1 MGVVPSIPAHLPARE
16 ATRAR
21 VYELLSGQQVKSRP
35 QLADE
40 SRLSRATIA
49 VVTEDMIR
57 KGLVCE
63 VGAGDSR
70 GGRPPILLRQN
81 ESAAYTIGASLYD
94 YRWHVVATDLAGAVI
109 DREWVDIGATD
120 AETAVTGLGDGIERL
135 RERLDPQRMLP
146 LIGVGSPGLVDVS
159 SGIVKSATDLGWRDV
174 PIGERITERTGLPC
188 AVVNRSK
195 AGALAAYWHIARR
208 AVDHLIFISIGTG
221 VSAGIVQQGRLF
233 LGANSS
239 AGELGHVTILPD
251 GPRCE
256 CGNRGCLQELISER
270 AIASSARAALR
281 ANPNS
286 VLVETCG
293 HHPETLTAFQVLE
306 AAELGDTTAVSVVE
320 TISGYL
326 TVAVAN
332 LINLFNPQLIILGGP
347 VAEHSPRLV
356 ESVSRSVGSRA
367 MAYPLSVARIV
378 GNELGPET
386 GAIGAAVLV
395 LENAPRLILQLPI
408 YR

>member
-1 MGVVPSIPAHLPARE
+1 M
-16 ATRAR
+16 
-21 VYELLSGQQVKSRP
+21 SRP
-35 QLADE
+35 QLADA
-40 SRLSRATIA
+40 SGLSRATIA
-49 VVTEDMIR
+49 VVIDDMIQ

-70 GGRPPILLRQN
+70 GGRPPMLLRQN
-81 ESAAYTIGASLYD
+81 RSAAYAIGASLYD
-94 YRWHVVATDLAGAVI
+94 YRWHVVATNLAGEVI
-109 DREWVDIGATD
+109 DRERVDLGTSD
-120 AETAVTGLGDGIERL
+120 ADAAIRGLGDCVERL
-135 RERLDPQRMLP
+135 RRRLDPHRMLP
-146 LIGVGSPGLVDVS
+146 LIGIGPPGLVDVS
-159 SGIVKSATDLGWRDV
+159 CGVVKSATDLGWRDIA
-174 PIGERITERTGLPC
+174 IGERITARTGFPC

-195 AGALAAYWHIARR
+195 AAALAAYWHIAGR
-208 AVDHLIFISIGTG
+208 AVDNLIFISIGTG

-239 AGELGHVTILPD
+239 AGELGHVTIVPD

-270 AIASSARAALR
+270 AIASGARAELRRNPESAL
-281 ANPNS
+281 A
-286 VLVETCG
+286 EMCG
-293 HHPETLTAFQVLE
+293 HHPETLTAFQVLD
-306 AAELGDTTAVSVVE
+306 AAENGDRVAISVVE
-320 TISGYL
+320 TVAEYL

-347 VAEHSPRLV
+347 VAERSPRLV
-356 ESVSRSVGSRA
+356 ELVSRSVGDRA

-386 GAIGAAVLV
+386 GAVGAAVLV
-395 LENAPRLILQLPI
+395 LENASRLILQLPI